1 MKVKNL
7 DRIISIGPA
16 FFPLKMGEIKRE
28 KKPLFIMMS
37 GIPGSGKSTKAKKFA
52 KFFDKIAV
60 LSTDDYREKITGN
73 VNDLSR
79 DEEVFDAIYKDMR
92 KFLIEKK
99 SVIYDATNMNI
110 KDRRRA
116 LEAVSGINCYKISH
130 LMNVDFKECK
140 KRNSQR
146 DRVLPE
152 EVLYKFLYKFELP
165 TKLEGFDL
173 ISLENYS
180 ADTVSTSWFDLY
192 FEKMSGFNQKT
203 KWHKHN
209 LLPHC
214 IIAYDY
220 LKSKEK
226 EENKEYDWSLLQA
239 ARIHDI
245 GKLYTGQKKED
256 GDYSYHNHANVGAYD
271 LICNMPYGNLEDNE
285 KFFDIVFYVNH
296 HMRVHNWETERI
308 KNKYRKKFGEK
319 YFENLLLLNEADLF
333 ASGRE

>member
-7 DRIISIGPA
+7 DRIISIRPA
-16 FFPLKMGEIKRE
+16 FSPLKMGEIKRE
-28 KKPLFIMMS
+28 NKPLFIMMS
-37 GIPGSGKSTKAKKFA
+37 GIPGSGKSTKAKEFA
-52 KFFDKIAV
+52 KFFDKIEI
-60 LSTDDYREKITGN
+60 LSSDNYREKITGN
-73 VNDLSR
+73 INDMSR
-79 DEEVFDAIYKDMR
+79 DEEVFDALYKTMR
-92 KFLIEKK
+92 KFLIEGK
-99 SVIYDATNMNI
+99 SVIYDATNINI

-116 LEAVSGINCYKISH
+116 LEMIRDINCYKISH
-130 LMNVDFKECK
+130 LMNVNFEECK

-152 EVLYKFLYKFELP
+152 EVLYKFLYKFEVP

-173 ISLENYS
+173 ISLEHYPL
-180 ADTVSTSWFDLY
+180 DLTSTNWFELY
-192 FEKMSGFNQKT
+192 FEKMGGFNQRT

-220 LKSKEK
+220 LRAKEK
-226 EENKEYDWSLLQA
+226 EENREYDWSLLQS

-245 GKLYTGQKKED
+245 GKLYTGKIKED
-256 GDYSYHNHANVGAYD
+256 GDYSYHNHANVGAYE
-271 LICNMPYGNLEDNE
+271 LICNMPYADFETL
-285 KFFDIVFYVNH
+285 KKYFDVVFYVNH
-296 HMRVHNWETERI
+296 HMRAHQWETEKI
-308 KNKYRKKFGEK
+308 KNKYRKKFGDK